1 MGKYPDLDFS
11 FLGEGILGVIEGFK
25 AKPIEEAIPIT
36 EIPDDETQQV
46 SDMVQEL
53 MDEDERRDE

>member
-1 MGKYPDLDFS
+1 M
-11 FLGEGILGVIEGFK
+11 IEGFK
-25 AKPIEEAIPIT
+25 AKLAKEVTPIT
-36 EIPDDETQQV
+36 EIPNNETQQA